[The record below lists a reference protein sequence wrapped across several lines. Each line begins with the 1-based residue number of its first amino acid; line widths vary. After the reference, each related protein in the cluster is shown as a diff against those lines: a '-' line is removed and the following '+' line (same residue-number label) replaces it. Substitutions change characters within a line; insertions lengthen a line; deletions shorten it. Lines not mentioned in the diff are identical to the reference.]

1 MEPRE
6 VYACDSKQRSA
17 ESNDVSDQS
26 RQQGPENAF
35 PPFLLRIAHRLATGT
50 GYQDRSTT
58 ISAQQGTHASDRES
72 VQDTACCASEG
83 CATERV
89 ELNNDHTE
97 RPVGM
102 YTGVELLLL
111 RNVTFDAS
119 STPP

>member
-1 MEPRE
+1 ML
-6 VYACDSKQRSA
+6 C
-17 ESNDVSDQS
+17 
-26 RQQGPENAF
+26 
-35 PPFLLRIAHRLATGT
+35 
-50 GYQDRSTT
+50 
-58 ISAQQGTHASDRES
+58 
-72 VQDTACCASEG
+72 SEG